1 MRTLKLSTVKWLRA
15 FCLLIRQDLPRGNP
29 VKLYITLAKAPPW
42 LSQMKK
48 PLRLCYSAYLRMA
61 AKLSAV
67 FLWKCPA
74 NDSAKTGI
82 TEMSRRTNG
91 KIQECRARGQ
101 GGGNPH
107 WQS

>member
-48 PLRLCYSAYLRMA
+48 PLRLCYSAYLRME
-61 AKLSAV
+61 AK
-67 FLWKCPA
+67 
-74 NDSAKTGI
+74 
-82 TEMSRRTNG
+82 
-91 KIQECRARGQ
+91 
-101 GGGNPH
+101 
-107 WQS
+107 QSTAFFVEVPRERFHKNCED